1 MKDPINVDGTVYPW
15 GEYKNSDES
24 GVYPFEGI
32 LSSYNGG
39 GYDESYES
47 YEYVDDKVQQHKE

>member
-1 MKDPINVDGTVYPW
+1 MKEDIEINGTVYPW
-15 GEYKNSDES
+15 GEYKTADES

-39 GYDESYES
+39 GFDESYDS
-47 YEYVDDKVQQHKE
+47 YEYVDDKV